1 MRTDPRAAIQATLD
15 ILLAQTDEAAARANA
30 AVDGALKRRNV
41 VAAREALNAVHEC
54 AEFRERVLYVT
65 RGWKAVHLPAG
76 ESTASKAVRTQKPDV
91 RPSTIRSGFAK
102 AR

>member
-1 MRTDPRAAIQATLD
+1 MQSDPRAAIQATLET
-15 ILLAQTDEAAARANA
+15 LLAQTDEATARANA
-30 AVDGALKRRNV
+30 AVDGALKRRDV

-65 RGWKAVHLPAG
+65 RGWKAVHLPAC
-76 ESTASKAVRTQKPDV
+76 ESTVSRVARTQKPD
-91 RPSTIRSGFAK
+91 

>member
-15 ILLAQTDEAAARANA
+15 LLLTETDEATARASA
-30 AVDGALKRRNV
+30 AVDVALKRRDV

-54 AEFRERVLYVT
+54 AEFRERVCYVI
-65 RGWKAVHLPAG
+65 RGWKNVRLPAG
-76 ESTASKAVRTQKPDV
+76 EVTASRVARAQKPEA
-91 RPSTIRSGFAK
+91 RPTRLTRFSG